1 MSDPREIKAAES
13 ASAFGQYVT
22 FAVGDRLFGVDIMS
36 VCEIR
41 QWTTATPLPRQPVYN
56 RGVLNLRGAIVPVHD
71 LRARFGGALTEATPS
86 HVVVITS
93 IRGQM
98 VGILVDAVSDIL
110 IVRADGIR
118 PVPQNVADVDETT
131 ISGLVSA
138 GEAMVALLDLNRLFP
153 AGSA

>member
-1 MSDPREIKAAES
+1 MSDQREIKAAETGS
-13 ASAFGQYVT
+13 SFGQYVT

-41 QWTTATPLPRQPVYN
+41 QWTTATPLPKQPSYN

-110 IVRADGIR
+110 IVRADEIR
-118 PVPQNVADVDETT
+118 PLPQNVADVDETT

-138 GEAMVALLDLNRLFP
+138 GESMVALLDLNRLFP
-153 AGSA
+153 SGAA